1 MADSNVVAFLRELKR
16 RPQTLDKLKTAPKED
31 VLLAAA
37 DLGLPFADADF
48 NTVVWNLEERLAA
61 ARGEEF
67 SGAFPLWRLL
77 WGQYYLEFL
86 VNDLIPSLAETKII
100 DGA

>member
-1 MADSNVVAFLRELKR
+1 MADSNVVDFLRELKR
-16 RPQTLDKLKTAPKED
+16 RPQTLDELKTAPKEE
-31 VLLAAA
+31 VLAAA
-37 DLGLPFADADF
+37 ADFGLPFADADF
-48 NTVVWNLEERLAA
+48 NSVIWSLEERLAA

-77 WGQYYLEFL
+77 WGRYYLEFL
-86 VNDLIPSLAETKII
+86 VNDLIPSLTETKII